1 MTCVDHYEIKPTYM
15 RSLHNK
21 KHTHKNIKKIKE
33 NKMNECI
40 RTNELQQNG
49 LMHLYNKEMASR

>member
-1 MTCVDHYEIKPTYM
+1 M

-21 KHTHKNIKKIKE
+21 KHTHKNIKKRKE